1 CPRVAAQAFVKA
13 LCDIRGVPYEPHWAQ
28 QFSVAYDVYVAILQQ
43 VRTLVRKSLHRDSI
57 DWRIL
62 NACPSCQTRVIGEKS
77 LPVRMM
83 VAIDGNNSLKRI
95 ARRDPPSEAGILG
108 ESREQNDPRDGGQ
121 DYFLTQKE
129 VEEW

>member
-43 VRTLVRKSLHRDSI
+43 VRTLVRKGLHRDSI

-62 NACPSCQTRVIGEKS
+62 NNCPSCQTRVIGEKS

-83 VAIDGNNSLKRI
+83 VAIDRNNSLKRI
-95 ARRDPPSEAGILG
+95 AR
-108 ESREQNDPRDGGQ
+108 
-121 DYFLTQKE
+121 
-129 VEEW
+129 